1 MNARS
6 GTRLPINEPFYQ
18 TTLPEQT
25 LPPRARAIGLSMN
38 AGSGARLP
46 INEPFYQ
53 IARPEQTLPPGARA
67 IGLSMN
73 AGSGTRPQVNEP
85 FYQIALPPRL
95 GHEFRL
101 RCDLRCGRRG
111 GWLLAERP
119 GTLAK
124 QFRAICGVILDL
136 PQDIGHRASY
146 AHRLRNNSPSGTA
159 GICKF
164 GHHGFQ
170 IAKRTLQGDC
180 MGFGFSSLVLLHV
193 GKLGSNLGNPS
204 FLRSDDASKSGD
216 AVLDLTH
223 FAIGLGGLVL
233 TGHLMSKQKHPA
245 LAQGRGISLLGS
257 CMLGAERV

>member
-1 MNARS
+1 MGAAINSRSFPPPSKQTLPPGVRARGLSMNAGS

-46 INEPFYQ
+46 INEPYYQ
-53 IARPEQTLPPGARA
+53 IALPELTLPPGARA

-111 GWLLAERP
+111 G
-119 GTLAK
+119 G
-124 QFRAICGVILDL
+124 
-136 PQDIGHRASY
+136 
-146 AHRLRNNSPSGTA
+146 
-159 GICKF
+159 
-164 GHHGFQ
+164 
-170 IAKRTLQGDC
+170 
-180 MGFGFSSLVLLHV
+180 
-193 GKLGSNLGNPS
+193 GSW
-204 FLRSDDASKSGD
+204 RS
-216 AVLDLTH
+216 
-223 FAIGLGGLVL
+223 
-233 TGHLMSKQKHPA
+233 A
-245 LAQGRGISLLGS
+245 LARWRSSSAQYAVSFSTCRRISAIVRPMSIGS
-257 CMLGAERV
+257 VTI

>member
-1 MNARS
+1 MGAAINSRS
-6 GTRLPINEPFYQ
+6 F
-18 TTLPEQT
+18 
-25 LPPRARAIGLSMN
+25 PPPSK
-38 AGSGARLP
+38 
-46 INEPFYQ
+46 
-53 IARPEQTLPPGARA
+53 QTLPPGVRAR
-67 IGLSMN
+67 GLSMN

-136 PQDIGHRASY
+136 P
-146 AHRLRNNSPSGTA
+146 
-159 GICKF
+159 
-164 GHHGFQ
+164 
-170 IAKRTLQGDC
+170 
-180 MGFGFSSLVLLHV
+180 
-193 GKLGSNLGNPS
+193 
-204 FLRSDDASKSGD
+204 
-216 AVLDLTH
+216 H